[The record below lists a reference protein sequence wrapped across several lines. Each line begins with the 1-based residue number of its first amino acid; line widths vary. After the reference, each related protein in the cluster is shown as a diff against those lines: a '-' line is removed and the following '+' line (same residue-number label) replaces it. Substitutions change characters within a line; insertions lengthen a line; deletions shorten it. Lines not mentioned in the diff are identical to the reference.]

1 MYNKYPSTTNLFLS
15 LIYLP
20 AFYTLIVSLF
30 GIGKKYG
37 VVKDTKGKSLK
48 DVLVAIRELEF
59 DQIIAKRVTNEK
71 GKYRFVLP
79 AGKYKIEILQKKHII
94 DNVKG
99 GVEIKSKE
107 EVVISRKIVVKHK

>member
-1 MYNKYPSTTNLFLS
+1 
-15 LIYLP
+15 
-20 AFYTLIVSLF
+20 
-30 GIGKKYG
+30 
-37 VVKDTKGKSLK
+37 LK
-48 DVLVAIRELEF
+48 DVLVGIRELEF

-79 AGKYKIEILQKKHII
+79 AGKYKIEILQKKYII